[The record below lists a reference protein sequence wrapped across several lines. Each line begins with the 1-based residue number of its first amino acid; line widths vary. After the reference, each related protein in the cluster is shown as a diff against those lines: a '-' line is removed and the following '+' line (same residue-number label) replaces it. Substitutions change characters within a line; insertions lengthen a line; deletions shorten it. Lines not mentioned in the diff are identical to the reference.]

1 MMKIFTCKTKS
12 LPRKSAIVRGKRV
25 LPQTNRKNK
34 DLSWLE
40 NSSITSQNHCIK
52 GAVAS
57 IPKK

>member
-34 DLSWLE
+34 DLS
-40 NSSITSQNHCIK
+40 
-52 GAVAS
+52 
-57 IPKK
+57 